1 MRVHGAERIP
11 QDGGCIL
18 AANHD
23 SLLDPMVLGLT
34 TRRPVRFMAKVEL
47 WSNPV
52 IAWAM
57 DGLGAFPVRRAAGD
71 KAAQAKAVELLEAGE
86 VLGIFPQ
93 GTALPHRRKPWGRG
107 AARLALETGSPIV
120 PVFLLHTERALR
132 PGRPKVGLP
141 RVQVLVAPPLEV
153 ARGAPTVVRRPRR
166 HAQARGG
173 DRRAP
178 APVRPAGA
186 RLVPLAATVRRAW
199 RRPRTRRTPRAASS
213 ANARAAGER

>member
-1 MRVHGAERIP
+1 MKRLDLYPLLGDGFIRPVTQALYRVRVHGADRIP
-11 QDGGCIL
+11 ENGGCIL

-23 SLLDPMVLGLT
+23 SLVDPMVLGLA
-34 TRRPVRFMAKVEL
+34 TRRPVRFMAKIEL

-71 KAAQAKAVELLEAGE
+71 KAAQAAAVELLEAGE

-132 PGRPKVGLP
+132 PGRPKLGLP

-153 ARGAPTVVRRPRR
+153 ARGAPTVV
-166 HAQARGG
+166 
-173 DRRAP
+173 
-178 APVRPAGA
+178 
-186 RLVPLAATVRRAW
+186 
-199 RRPRTRRTPRAASS
+199 
-213 ANARAAGER
+213 NARAVTRRLEEAIAELRRPYGPPAHAWYPS